1 MFCHCCI
8 HLVRFV
14 IFVLHL
20 LHEEVRMLPPQVNPL
35 SDQYEKDEKGE
46 RLRKTWEPAT
56 TWGDVAVVL
65 QVPLTPWLQSAFS
78 EGGFKMI
85 KTFQQEFH
93 LSPVLVLLPDLL
105 VILTFANSLRSS
117 ERFRCNWI
125 GNILANTDSR
135 TSFTNWHWQN
145 WRTKFTNWHYCARKN
160 NPPTPRAPTSQRT
173 RIARCSNSLMC
184 TASWHNFSLRKIWN
198 FCVKSTN
205 VSKMP
210 SADLSTPSCCCTWTH
225 HKNQHV
231 FNSFAKNSM
240 NPARYESHW
249 KSRVWT
255 LSQTSETEMKILPQ
269 GPWRWLRL
277 WLERLAPGVETFP
290 RFHTKLTAKA
300 RKTR

>member
-35 SDQYEKDEKGE
+35 SDHEKGE
-46 RLRKTWEPAT
+46 RLRPESPRQPEETLPSFFKF
-56 TWGDVAVVL
+56 L
-65 QVPLTPWLQSAFS
+65 WLPAFS
-78 EGGFKMI
+78 EGGLKMI
-85 KTFQQEFH
+85 KTFQQEFQ

-145 WRTKFTNWHYCARKN
+145 WRTKFTNWHYCTRKN

-184 TASWHNFSLRKIWN
+184 TASWHNFSLRKIWK

-249 KSRVWT
+249 ESRVWRVWA

-290 RFHTKLTAKA
+290 GFHTKLTAKA